1 MKHLPYLLI
10 LTLLTLIACNAT
22 PDGEKAKKVVTIDN
36 LKKHVEYL
44 SSDLCEGR
52 KPFSKGAERAVEYLA
67 QEMKSIGLKPIQG
80 DSYLQEVPLVLS
92 QTQCSE
98 VMAINT
104 PKGKLDLKH
113 NEGFVA
119 FSKRIEEE
127 ISIDKAEL
135 VFAGYGIVA
144 PEYGK
149 NDYAGI
155 ENPENKVA
163 IVMVNDPGLGST
175 GHYFKGDTMTY
186 YGRWTYKF
194 EEGAR
199 QGLKGVLI
207 IHEDRGAG
215 YPFSVPVASAG
226 SKLYVN
232 NPDDSSY
239 HCALEGWLSN
249 SAARELLKQNGYDM
263 DQLIA
268 EAKKPDFQPF
278 DLKSDVSVSMKNRF
292 TYNSSPNVVGYIEG
306 SKPNEE
312 NIVCIAH
319 WDHLGYGKPIN
330 GDSIING
337 TTDNATAM
345 AWLLETARAF
355 KALDK
360 QPERSIVFLVP
371 TCEETGFHGTT
382 YYVQNPIFPIE
393 KTISVINLDVI
404 PLWGANND
412 VTITGYGHSTLDDM
426 VTRLAAKYNRYVMAD
441 PEAFNGMFY
450 RSDHFPFMQQGVPAM
465 FAKGWSDNRQHGK
478 EWASAKIK
486 DYWANI
492 YHKPTD
498 QLYPGT
504 DNYEGLMQEVHLF
517 FDLAYELVTT
527 DVYPQWKPA
536 SEFANIRK

>member
-1 MKHLPYLLI
+1 MKRYPYLL
-10 LTLLTLIACNAT
+10 LLAGLLVAACST
-22 PDGEKAKKVVTIDN
+22 GHDAKRAKESASIDN

-52 KPFSKGAERAVEYLA
+52 KPFSKGAERAVNYLSE
-67 QEMKSIGLKPIQG
+67 EMKAIGLKPING
-80 DSYLQEVPLVLS
+80 DSYLQEVPLVLA

-98 VMAINT
+98 VMSIQT
-104 PKGKLDLKH
+104 PKGNLDLKH

-149 NDYAGI
+149 NDYEGI

-163 IVMVNDPGLGST
+163 IVMVNDPGLGNT

-215 YPFSVPVASAG
+215 YPFSVPVASAP

-232 NPDDSSY
+232 QPDNKDY
-239 HCALEGWLSN
+239 HCALEGWISN
-249 SAARELLKQNGYDM
+249 ASARELLKQNGYDM
-263 DQLIA
+263 DALLA
-268 EAKKPDFQPF
+268 EAKKPDFKPF
-278 DLKSDVSVSMKNRF
+278 DLASSVSVSMKNTF

-306 SKPNEE
+306 SKKNDES
-312 NIVCIAH
+312 IVCIAH
-319 WDHLGYGKPIN
+319 WDHLGYGKPID

-345 AWLLETARAF
+345 AWLLETARIF
-355 KALDK
+355 KTLDK

-371 TCEETGFHGTT
+371 TCEETGFLGTNF
-382 YYVQNPIFPIE
+382 YVDNPIYPID
-393 KTISVINLDVI
+393 KTVAVINLDVI

-412 VTITGYGHSTLDDM
+412 LTITGYGHSTLDDM
-426 VTRLAAKYNRYVMAD
+426 VTRLASNYDRYVMPD

-450 RSDHFPFMQQGVPAM
+450 RSDHFPFMQKGVPAI
-465 FAKGWSDNRQHGK
+465 FAKGWSDNREHGK
-478 EWASAKIK
+478 EWSSAKIK
-486 DYWANI
+486 DYWANV

-498 QLYPGT
+498 QLYPET
-504 DNYEGLMQEVHLF
+504 DNYDGLMQEVHLF
-517 FDLAYELVTT
+517 FDLAYELVNT
-527 DVYPQWKPA
+527 DVYPQWKPT
-536 SEFANIRK
+536 SEFANKR

>member
-1 MKHLPYLLI
+1 MKRLPYLLVLMI
-10 LTLLTLIACNAT
+10 LAFVACTTANDA
-22 PDGEKAKKVVTIDN
+22 EQAKKAATIDN

-67 QEMKSIGLKPIQG
+67 NEMKAIGLKPING
-80 DSYLQEVPLVLS
+80 DSYLQDISLVLS
-92 QTQCSE
+92 NTQCSE
-98 VMAINT
+98 IMTLNT

-119 FSKRIEEE
+119 FSKRIEDE
-127 ISIDKAEL
+127 IHIDKAEL

-163 IVMVNDPGLGST
+163 VVMVNDPGLGST

-186 YGRWTYKF
+186 YGRWKYKF

-226 SKLYVN
+226 SKLYLN
-232 NPDDSSY
+232 NPDNTDY
-239 HCALEGWLSN
+239 YCALEGWLSN
-249 SAARELLKQNGYDM
+249 ASARELLKRNGYDM
-263 DQLIA
+263 DELIA
-268 EAKKPDFQPF
+268 EAKKPDFKPF
-278 DLKSDVSVSMKNRF
+278 DLKSDVTVSMKSQF

-306 SKPNEE
+306 SKQDGE

-319 WDHLGYGKPIN
+319 WDHLGYGKAID
-330 GDSIING
+330 GDTIING

-355 KALDK
+355 KALKK

-371 TCEETGFHGTT
+371 TCEETGLLGSS
-382 YYVQNPIFPIE
+382 YYVENPIYPVE
-393 KTISVINLDVI
+393 KTVAVINLDVI

-412 VTITGYGHSTLDDM
+412 VTITGFGHSTLDDM
-426 VTRLAAKYNRYVMAD
+426 VTRLAEKYDRYVMAD

-450 RSDHFPFMQQGVPAM
+450 RSDHLPFMKKGVPAM
-465 FAKGWSDNRQHGK
+465 FAKGWSDNREHGK
-478 EWASAKIK
+478 EWATAKIK
-486 DYWANI
+486 DYWANT

-498 QLYPGT
+498 QMYPET
-504 DNYEGLMQEVHLF
+504 DNYDGLMQEVQLF

-536 SEFANIRK
+536 SEFANIR

>member
-1 MKHLPYLLI
+1 MKRLPYLMLMV
-10 LTLLTLIACNAT
+10 LLALMACTAT
-22 PDGEKAKKVVTIDN
+22 SDAEKAKKVATIDN

-52 KPFSKGAERAVEYLA
+52 KPFSKGAERAVDYLV
-67 QEMKSIGLKPIQG
+67 QEMKSIGLKPINE

-98 VMAINT
+98 VMTLNT
-104 PKGKLDLKH
+104 PKGKFDLKH

-127 ISIDKAEL
+127 ISIDKAGL

-155 ENPENKVA
+155 KNPENKVA
-163 IVMVNDPGLGST
+163 VVMVNDPGLGST

-215 YPFSVPVASAG
+215 YPFSVPVASAS

-232 NPDDSSY
+232 NPDDTSY

-249 SAARELLKQNGYDM
+249 SAARELLKRNGYDM

-278 DLKSDVSVSMKNRF
+278 DLKSDVSVSMKNTF

-306 SKPNEE
+306 SKKNEE
-312 NIVCIAH
+312 SIVCIAH
-319 WDHLGYGKPIN
+319 WDHLGYGKPID

-337 TTDNATAM
+337 ATDNATAM
-345 AWLLETARAF
+345 AWLLETARIF

-360 QPERSIVFLVP
+360 QPERGIVFLVP
-371 TCEETGFHGTT
+371 TCEETGFLGTN
-382 YYVQNPIFPIE
+382 YYVANPLYPME

-404 PLWGANND
+404 PLWGSNND

-465 FAKGWSDNRQHGK
+465 FAKGWSDNRKHGK
-478 EWASAKIK
+478 EWATAKIK
-486 DYWANI
+486 DYWAKT

-498 QLYPGT
+498 QLNPET
-504 DNYEGLMQEVHLF
+504 DDYEGLMQEVHLF

-527 DVYPQWKPA
+527 DVYPQWKPT

>member
-1 MKHLPYLLI
+1 MKRYPYLL
-10 LTLLTLIACNAT
+10 LLAGLLVAACST
-22 PDGEKAKKVVTIDN
+22 GHDAKRAKESASIDN

-52 KPFSKGAERAVEYLA
+52 KPFSKGAERAVNYLSE
-67 QEMKSIGLKPIQG
+67 EMKAIGLKPING
-80 DSYLQEVPLVLS
+80 DSYLQEVPLVLA

-98 VMAINT
+98 VMSIQT
-104 PKGKLDLKH
+104 PKGNLDLKH

-149 NDYAGI
+149 NDYEGI

-163 IVMVNDPGLGST
+163 IVMVNDPGLGNT

-215 YPFSVPVASAG
+215 YPFSVPVASAP

-232 NPDDSSY
+232 QPDNKDY
-239 HCALEGWLSN
+239 HCALEGWISN
-249 SAARELLKQNGYDM
+249 ASARELLKQNGYDM
-263 DQLIA
+263 DALLA
-268 EAKKPDFQPF
+268 EAKKPDFKPF
-278 DLKSDVSVSMKNRF
+278 DLASSVSVSMKNTF

-306 SKPNEE
+306 SKKNDES
-312 NIVCIAH
+312 IVCIAH
-319 WDHLGYGKPIN
+319 WDHLGYGKPID

-345 AWLLETARAF
+345 AWLLETARIF
-355 KALDK
+355 KTLDK

-371 TCEETGFHGTT
+371 TCEETGFLGTNF
-382 YYVQNPIFPIE
+382 YVDNPIYPID
-393 KTISVINLDVI
+393 KTVAVINLDVI

-412 VTITGYGHSTLDDM
+412 LTITGYGHSTLDDM
-426 VTRLAAKYNRYVMAD
+426 VTRLASNYDRYVMPD

-450 RSDHFPFMQQGVPAM
+450 RSDHFPFMQKGVPAI
-465 FAKGWSDNRQHGK
+465 FAKGWSDNREHGK
-478 EWASAKIK
+478 EWSSAKIK
-486 DYWANI
+486 DYWANV

-498 QLYPGT
+498 QLYPET
-504 DNYEGLMQEVHLF
+504 DNYDGLMQEVHLF
-517 FDLAYELVTT
+517 FDLAYELVNT
-527 DVYPQWKPA
+527 DVYPQWKST
-536 SEFANIRK
+536 SEFANKR

>member
-1 MKHLPYLLI
+1 MKRYPYLL
-10 LTLLTLIACNAT
+10 LLAGLLVAACST
-22 PDGEKAKKVVTIDN
+22 GHDAKRAKESASIDN

-52 KPFSKGAERAVEYLA
+52 KPFSKGAERAVNYLSE
-67 QEMKSIGLKPIQG
+67 EMKAIGLKPING
-80 DSYLQEVPLVLS
+80 DSYLQEVPLVLA
-92 QTQCSE
+92 QTQCSD
-98 VMAINT
+98 VMSIQT
-104 PKGKLDLKH
+104 PKGNLDLKH
-113 NEGFVA
+113 NEGYVA

-127 ISIDKAEL
+127 INIDKAEL

-149 NDYAGI
+149 NDYEGI

-215 YPFSVPVASAG
+215 YPFSVPVASAP

-232 NPDDSSY
+232 QPDNKDY
-239 HCALEGWLSN
+239 HCALEGWISN
-249 SAARELLKQNGYDM
+249 ASARELLKRNGYDM
-263 DQLIA
+263 DALLA
-268 EAKKPDFQPF
+268 EAKKPDFKPF
-278 DLKSDVSVSMKNRF
+278 DLASNVSVSMKNTF

-306 SKPNEE
+306 SKKNDES
-312 NIVCIAH
+312 IVCIAH
-319 WDHLGYGKPIN
+319 WDHLGYGKPID

-345 AWLLETARAF
+345 AWLLETARIF
-355 KALDK
+355 KTLDR

-371 TCEETGFHGTT
+371 TCEETGFLGTNF
-382 YYVQNPIFPIE
+382 YVDNPIYPID
-393 KTISVINLDVI
+393 KTVAVINLDVI

-412 VTITGYGHSTLDDM
+412 LTITGYGHSTLDDM
-426 VTRLAAKYNRYVMAD
+426 VTRLASNYDRYVMPD

-450 RSDHFPFMQQGVPAM
+450 RSDHFPFMQKGVPAI
-465 FAKGWSDNRQHGK
+465 FAKGWSDNREHGK
-478 EWASAKIK
+478 EWSSAKIK
-486 DYWANI
+486 DYWANV

-498 QLYPGT
+498 QLYPET
-504 DNYEGLMQEVHLF
+504 DNYDGLMQEVHLF
-517 FDLAYELVTT
+517 FDLAYELVNT
-527 DVYPQWKPA
+527 DVYPQWKST
-536 SEFANIRK
+536 SEFANKR

>member
-1 MKHLPYLLI
+1 MKRLPFI
-10 LTLLTLIACNAT
+10 LMVLAFVACTTANDA
-22 PDGEKAKKVVTIDN
+22 EQAKKVATIDN

-67 QEMKSIGLKPIQG
+67 NEMKAIGLKPING
-80 DSYLQEVPLVLS
+80 DSYLQDISLVLS
-92 QTQCSE
+92 NTQCSE
-98 VMAINT
+98 IMTLNT
-104 PKGKLDLKH
+104 PEGKLDLKH

-119 FSKRIEEE
+119 FSKRIEDE
-127 ISIDKAEL
+127 IHIDKAEL

-144 PEYGK
+144 PEYAN

-163 IVMVNDPGLGST
+163 VVMVNDPGLGST

-186 YGRWTYKF
+186 YGRWKYKF

-215 YPFSVPVASAG
+215 YPFSVPVASAS
-226 SKLYVN
+226 SKLYLN
-232 NPDDSSY
+232 NPDNTDY
-239 HCALEGWLSN
+239 YCALEGWLSN
-249 SAARELLKQNGYDM
+249 ASARELLKRNGYDM
-263 DQLIA
+263 DELIA
-268 EAKKPDFQPF
+268 EAKKPDFKPF
-278 DLKSDVSVSMKNRF
+278 DLKSDVTVSMKSKF

-306 SKPNEE
+306 SKQDGE

-319 WDHLGYGKPIN
+319 WDHLGYGKAID
-330 GDSIING
+330 GDTIING

-355 KALDK
+355 KALKK
-360 QPERSIVFLVP
+360 QPERGIVFLVP
-371 TCEETGFHGTT
+371 TCEETGLLGSS
-382 YYVQNPIFPIE
+382 YYVENPIFPIE
-393 KTISVINLDVI
+393 KTVAVINLDVI

-412 VTITGYGHSTLDDM
+412 VTITGFGHSTLDDM
-426 VTRLAAKYNRYVMAD
+426 VTRLAEKYDRYVMAD

-450 RSDHFPFMQQGVPAM
+450 RSDHLPFMRKGVPAM
-465 FAKGWSDNRQHGK
+465 FAKGWSDNREHGK
-478 EWASAKIK
+478 KWATAKIK
-486 DYWANI
+486 DYWANT

-498 QLYPGT
+498 QLYPET
-504 DNYEGLMQEVHLF
+504 DNYDGLMQEVQLF

-536 SEFANIRK
+536 SEFANIR